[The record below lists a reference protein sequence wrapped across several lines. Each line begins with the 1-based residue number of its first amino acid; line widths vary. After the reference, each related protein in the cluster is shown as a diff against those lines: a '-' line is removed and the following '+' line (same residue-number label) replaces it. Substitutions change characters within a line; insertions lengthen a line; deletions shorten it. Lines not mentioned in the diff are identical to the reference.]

1 MPSVFTEVVNCSN
14 FSEVKERLGR
24 FTGKVM
30 AASGTSIGLEGCTT
44 LSFSKTLAAIGS
56 LIGDPLKE
64 GQDIIGIY

>member
-1 MPSVFTEVVNCSN
+1 
-14 FSEVKERLGR
+14 VKERLGR